1 MVPSSLAP
9 VITIIVTRP
18 AQDAQR
24 WVRGLSAQGLQTLTL
39 PLIEIAPTANP
50 LPVQQA
56 WQDMACYQA
65 AMFVSGNAVSH
76 FYASNQPLAQY
87 RHAQAAI
94 NTRAWATGPGTVAA
108 LHQVGVAAH
117 QIDAPDAAAGQFD
130 SEALW
135 HIVAPQVQPGSRI
148 LVVRGSD
155 HTGEAA
161 GRSWLTEQ
169 LAAAGAQL
177 DTVVAYERRMPV
189 FSPDQLRQAQQ
200 ACGDGSVWLFS
211 SSEAIAHLQS
221 LLPGQDFRAA
231 RAVATH
237 SRIAQAARN
246 AGFGVVCESR
256 PLLADIVASI
266 ESQA

>member
-1 MVPSSLAP
+1 MHV
-9 VITIIVTRP
+9 IVTRP

-24 WVRGLSAQGLQTLTL
+24 WVRELLKQGLQATTL
-39 PLIEIAPTANP
+39 PLIAIAPAANA
-50 LPVQQA
+50 LAVQQA
-56 WQDMACYQA
+56 WQNMAHYQA
-65 AMFVSGNAVSH
+65 AMFVSGNAVQH
-76 FYASNQPLAQY
+76 FYASNQASALIEQ
-87 RHAQAAI
+87 AQATI

-108 LHQVGVAAH
+108 LRQAGVAAD

-161 GRSWLTEQ
+161 GRSWLAEQ

-177 DTVVAYERRMPV
+177 DTVVAYERRAPV

-211 SSEAIAHLQS
+211 SSEAIAHLQT
-221 LLPGQDFRAA
+221 LLPGQDFRTA

-237 SRIAQAARN
+237 GRIAQAARR

-266 ESQA
+266 ESLA

>member
-1 MVPSSLAP
+1 LAQ
-9 VITIIVTRP
+9 VIVTRP

-24 WVRGLSAQGLQTLTL
+24 WVRELSSQGLQTVAL
-39 PLIEIAPTANP
+39 PLIAIAPAANA

-56 WQDMACYQA
+56 WQHWGDYQA

-76 FYASNQPLAQY
+76 FYALNQPFAQTKLTPE
-87 RHAQAAI
+87 AT
-94 NTRAWATGPGTVAA
+94 NTRAWATGPGTVSA
-108 LHQVGVAAH
+108 LHRAGVLAT
-117 QIDAPDAAAGQFD
+117 QIDAPDACAGQFD

-155 HTGEAA
+155 HTGAAA
-161 GRSWLTEQ
+161 GRSWLAEQ

-177 DTVVAYERRMPV
+177 DTVVTYERRAPAWT
-189 FSPDQLRQAQQ
+189 SDQAAQAAQ
-200 ACGDGSVWLFS
+200 ACTDGSLWLFS
-211 SSEAIAHLQS
+211 SSEAIANLQS

-231 RAVATH
+231 RAIATH
-237 SRIAQAARN
+237 PRIAQAARN

>member
-1 MVPSSLAP
+1 M
-9 VITIIVTRP
+9 RE
-18 AQDAQR
+18 
-24 WVRGLSAQGLQTLTL
+24 LSAQGLQAVAL
-39 PLIEIAPTANP
+39 PLIAIAAAANA

-56 WQDMACYQA
+56 WQRWVSYQA

-76 FYASNQPLAQY
+76 FYASNQPLALDL
-87 RHAQAAI
+87 HARYAI

-108 LHQVGVAAH
+108 LHQAGVPAAH
-117 QIDAPDAAAGQFD
+117 IDAPDAAAGQFD

-148 LVVRGSD
+148 LIVRGSD

-161 GRSWLTEQ
+161 GRSWLAKQ
-169 LAAAGAQL
+169 LATAGAQL
-177 DTVVAYERRMPV
+177 DTVVAYERRIPV
-189 FSPDQLRQAQQ
+189 FSPEQHHQAQQ
-200 ACGDGSVWLFS
+200 ACRDDSVWLFS
-211 SSEAIAHLQS
+211 SSEAIAHLQT
-221 LLPGQDFRAA
+221 LLPGQDFRTA

-237 SRIAQAARN
+237 ARIAQAARS

-266 ESQA
+266 ESLA

>member
-1 MVPSSLAP
+1 MAP
-9 VITIIVTRP
+9 VIVTRP

-24 WVRGLSAQGLQTLTL
+24 WVRELLKQGLQAIAL
-39 PLIEIAPTANP
+39 PLIAIAPAANA

-56 WQDMACYQA
+56 WQRWADYQA
-65 AMFVSGNAVSH
+65 AMFVSGNAVQY
-76 FYASNQPLAQY
+76 FYASNQASALIQQAQK
-87 RHAQAAI
+87 AI
-94 NTRAWATGPGTVAA
+94 NIRAWATGPGTVAA
-108 LHQVGVAAH
+108 LHQAGVAAT

-135 HIVAPQVQPGSRI
+135 HIVAPQVQTGSRI

-161 GRSWLTEQ
+161 GRSWLAEQ

-177 DTVVAYERRMPV
+177 DTVVAYERRLPV

-221 LLPGQDFRAA
+221 LLPGQNFRAA

-237 SRIAQAARN
+237 GRIAQAARS

-266 ESQA
+266 ESLA

>member
-1 MVPSSLAP
+1 MARV
-9 VITIIVTRP
+9 IVTRP

-24 WVRGLSAQGLQTLTL
+24 WVHELLQQGLQAIAL
-39 PLIEIAPTANP
+39 PLIAIAPAANP

-56 WQDMACYQA
+56 WHRMANYQA
-65 AMFVSGNAVSH
+65 AMFVSGNAVQH
-76 FYASNQPLAQY
+76 FYASNPASALIEL
-87 RHAQAAI
+87 AQAAI
-94 NTRAWATGPGTVAA
+94 KTRAWATGPGTVAA
-108 LHQVGVAAH
+108 LHLAGVAAR
-117 QIDAPDAAAGQFD
+117 QIDAPDTAAGQFD

-148 LVVRGSD
+148 LLVRGSD

-161 GRSWLTEQ
+161 GRSWLAEQ

-189 FSPDQLRQAQQ
+189 WTADHLAQAQQ
-200 ACGDGSVWLFS
+200 ACKDGSIWLFS

-221 LLPGQDFRAA
+221 LLPGQDFRTA

-237 SRIAQAARN
+237 GRIAQAARR

-266 ESQA
+266 ESLA

>member
-1 MVPSSLAP
+1 MAHV
-9 VITIIVTRP
+9 IVTRP

-24 WVRGLSAQGLQTLTL
+24 WVRELLQQGLQATAL
-39 PLIEIAPTANP
+39 PLITIGPAANP

-56 WQDMACYQA
+56 WHRMAQYQA
-65 AMFVSGNAVSH
+65 AMFVSGNAVQH
-76 FYASNQPLAQY
+76 FYASNQASALIQQ
-87 RHAQAAI
+87 AQAAI
-94 NTRAWATGPGTVAA
+94 NVRAWATGPGTVAA
-108 LHQVGVAAH
+108 LHQAGVAAT
-117 QIDAPDAAAGQFD
+117 QIDAPDTAAGQFD

-161 GRSWLTEQ
+161 GRSWLAEQ

-189 FSPDQLRQAQQ
+189 WDTDQIAQAQQ
-200 ACGDGSVWLFS
+200 ACVDGSVWLFS
-211 SSEAIAHLQS
+211 SSEAVHHLQS

-237 SRIAQAARN
+237 GRIAQAAQG

-266 ESQA
+266 ESLA

>member
-1 MVPSSLAP
+1 MAHV
-9 VITIIVTRP
+9 IVTRP

-24 WVRGLSAQGLQTLTL
+24 WVRELLQQGLQATAL
-39 PLIEIAPTANP
+39 PLITIGPAANP

-56 WQDMACYQA
+56 WQGMASYQA
-65 AMFVSGNAVSH
+65 AMFVSGNAVQH
-76 FYASNQPLAQY
+76 FYASNQASALIQSA
-87 RHAQAAI
+87 REAI
-94 NTRAWATGPGTVAA
+94 KTRAWATGPGTVAA
-108 LHQVGVAAH
+108 LHQAGVAAA

-161 GRSWLTEQ
+161 GRSWLAEQ

-177 DTVVAYERRMPV
+177 DTVVAYERRLPV
-189 FSPDQLRQAQQ
+189 FSPDQLHQARQAC
-200 ACGDGSVWLFS
+200 ADGSVWLFS

-221 LLPGQDFRAA
+221 LLPGQDFCAA

-237 SRIAQAARN
+237 GRIAQAARG

-266 ESQA
+266 ESLA

>member
-1 MVPSSLAP
+1 MVPSSVAQ
-9 VITIIVTRP
+9 VIVTRP

-24 WVRGLSAQGLQTLTL
+24 WVRELSAQGLQAIAL
-39 PLIEIAPTANP
+39 PLIAITPAANA

-56 WQDMACYQA
+56 WQYMANYQA

-76 FYASNQPLAQY
+76 FYASNWPLAHD
-87 RHAQAAI
+87 RTAQTAI
-94 NTRAWATGPGTVAA
+94 NIRAWATGPGTVAA
-108 LHQVGVAAH
+108 LHQAGVAAT

-148 LVVRGSD
+148 LLVRGSD

-161 GRSWLTEQ
+161 GRSWLAEQ
-169 LAAAGAQL
+169 LTAAGAQL
-177 DTVVAYERRMPV
+177 DTVVAYERRMPE
-189 FSPDQLRQAQQ
+189 FSPDQLHQAQQ
-200 ACGDGSVWLFS
+200 ACRDGSVWLFS
-211 SSEAIAHLQS
+211 SSEAIAHLQT
-221 LLPGQDFRAA
+221 LLPGQDFRAS

-237 SRIAQAARN
+237 GRIAQAARS

-266 ESQA
+266 ESLA

>member
-1 MVPSSLAP
+1 MASV
-9 VITIIVTRP
+9 IVTRP

-24 WVRGLSAQGLQTLTL
+24 WVRGLSAQGQHAVAL
-39 PLIEIAPTANP
+39 PLITIAPAANP

-56 WQDMACYQA
+56 WQHWARYQA

-76 FYASNQPLAQY
+76 FYALNKPLA
-87 RHAQAAI
+87 HIPPAQAAI

-108 LHQVGVAAH
+108 LHQAGVPAAL
-117 QIDAPDAAAGQFD
+117 IDAPDASAGQFD

-135 HIVAPQVQPGSRI
+135 HIVAPQVHPGSRI

-161 GRSWLTEQ
+161 GRSWLAEQ
-169 LAAAGAQL
+169 LATAGAQL
-177 DTVVAYERRMPV
+177 DTVVAYERRVPV
-189 FSPDQLRQAQQ
+189 WTADHIALARQA
-200 ACGDGSVWLFS
+200 CTDGSVWLFS
-211 SSEAIAHLQS
+211 SSEAITHLHN

-231 RAVATH
+231 RAVTTH
-237 SRIAQAARN
+237 ARIAQAAQN
-246 AGFGVVCESR
+246 MGFGVVCESR

-266 ESQA
+266 ESLA